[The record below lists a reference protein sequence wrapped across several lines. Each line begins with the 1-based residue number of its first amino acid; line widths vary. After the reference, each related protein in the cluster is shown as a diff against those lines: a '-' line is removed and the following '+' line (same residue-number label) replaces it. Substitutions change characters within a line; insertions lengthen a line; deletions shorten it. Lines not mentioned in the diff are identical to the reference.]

1 MRPSDL
7 HRLQTQIRELVGLH
21 YHPTAAGDPMDPAF
35 LIWNLGPTLAWPL
48 GRYAEDLEAGLPPA
62 LQRSRRTV

>member
-7 HRLQTQIRELVGLH
+7 HRLQAQIRELVGLH
-21 YHPTAAGDPMDPAF
+21 YHPTAAVDPMDPAF
-35 LIWNLGPTLAWPL
+35 LIWKHGPTLAWAL
-48 GRYAEDLEAGLPPA
+48 GRYAEDLEAGVPLA

>member
-21 YHPTAAGDPMDPAF
+21 YNPAQAVDPMDPAF
-35 LIWNLGPTLAWPL
+35 LIWKHGPTLAWAL
-48 GRYAEDLEAGLPPA
+48 GRYAEDLEAGLPPS